1 MAPHSSTLAWKIPWA
16 EEPGRVYGVA
26 KSWTQLKDFTFTF
39 HVPVLEKEV
48 ATHSSVLAWRIPGM
62 GEPGGLPS
70 VGLHRVR
77 HDWSDLA
84 AAAAA
89 AVGCYVAY
97 QAYSYCLPLWL
108 QSFDILILWEVCIYF
123 PVHTNITNFVF
134 SYLRSVPVKPH
145 RLCSPD
151 WRKYLCMFLF
161 YDWCENA
168 GCQVREKVML
178 KLFLF
183 LSMRVKVFVSCS
195 VMFNSLQP
203 HEL

>member
-1 MAPHSSTLAWKIPWA
+1 MAPHSSTPAWKIPWT
-16 EEPGRVYGVA
+16 EEPGRLQCMGSLGVGHDWA
-26 KSWTQLKDFTFTF
+26 TSLSLFTFM
-39 HVPVLEKEV
+39 HWKRKC
-48 ATHSSVLAWRIPGM
+48 VLAWGIPGT